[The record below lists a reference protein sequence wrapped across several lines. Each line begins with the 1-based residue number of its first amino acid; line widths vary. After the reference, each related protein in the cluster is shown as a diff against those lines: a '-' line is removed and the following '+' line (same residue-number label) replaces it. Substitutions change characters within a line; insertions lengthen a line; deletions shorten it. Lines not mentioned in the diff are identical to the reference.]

1 MGLFSK
7 AKDAQKQAHEAM
19 ANMPGMAG
27 ASGGGMAGM
36 PGMSGQDMAAMAVM
50 SQKLNT
56 IAQRG
61 VEAPGVIKA
70 IRAAGAPDMAGATPH
85 HIDVTIAP
93 DGGTPYD
100 ATVEQSLLPAQL
112 ETLAEGNMVTVK
124 YDPENPSAALLHSW

>member
-7 AKDAQKQAHEAM
+7 AKDAQKQAQEAM
-19 ANMPGMAG
+19 AGAGMAG
-27 ASGGGMAGM
+27 MAGGGM
-36 PGMSGQDMAAMAVM
+36 PGMSGQDMAAMAAM

-61 VEAPGVIKA
+61 VEAPGVIKG
-70 IRAAGAPDMAGATPH
+70 IRAAGAPDVAGATPH

-93 DGGTPYD
+93 EGGTPYD
-100 ATVEQSLLPAQL
+100 ATIEQSLLPAQL

-124 YDPENPSAALLHSW
+124 YDPENPAAALLHSW